1 MKKSLLAILLTTLF
15 VLSGCMQ
22 TASESKAS
30 AVSEDEIGLRN
41 TSLYNEEDLELSK
54 PLDYVGNEP
63 GVENAKYERAFEN
76 APPMI
81 PHSVDGLL
89 PITANN
95 NMCIS
100 CHLPDVAEMVGAI
113 PVPISH
119 LYDLRND
126 KDLGGT
132 LSNARFNCSQCHA
145 PQAKRDPLVQNRF
158 NAAWRTKEGA
168 EKSNLMDVLGDGV
181 K

>member
-1 MKKSLLAILLTTLF
+1 MKKSVVLLITALF
-15 VLSGCMQ
+15 VLSGCMKTTSSSAQ
-22 TASESKAS
+22 T
-30 AVSEDEIGLRN
+30 VSEDEIGLR
-41 TSLYNEEDLELSK
+41 TVPLYDEDDLELTK

-63 GVENAKYERAFEN
+63 GIENEKYARAFEN

-81 PHSVDGLL
+81 PHSVEGLL
-89 PITANN
+89 PITASN
-95 NMCIS
+95 NMCTS
-100 CHLPDVAEMVGAI
+100 CHLPDVAEMVGAV

-126 KDLGGT
+126 KDLGGE
-132 LSNARFNCSQCHA
+132 LSHARFNCSQCHA

-168 EKSNLMDVLGDGV
+168 GKSNLMDVLEDGV
-181 K
+181 R